1 MSECAASVATPA
13 QTDPEPTESTEPEQ
27 PAEPSAK
34 TGVNPV
40 FAIILVAAMGGILI
54 FYFVKFK
61 GKGSKRRGNP
71 DIPFD
76 DDDEEYET
84 EEAPEEETGYA
95 ESEE

>member
-1 MSECAASVATPA
+1 
-13 QTDPEPTESTEPEQ
+13 
-27 PAEPSAK
+27 
-34 TGVNPV
+34 
-40 FAIILVAAMGGILI
+40 MGGILI

-61 GKGSKRRGNP
+61 GKGSKRRGDP